1 MVRMNI
7 LQMRASLLG
16 DSTHS
21 EVLLLVRCYIVVAV
35 FLLGTSVYSQTTIPP
50 QPNPAVP
57 APKTKTAKPK
67 KPPITRTFETQ
78 LSGFTSEDAESLF
91 ARLSMQETRA
101 PQNWYIRG
109 SFNRTATKNGVSSRV
124 TTQRFDTR
132 IEHMRPRKDYTVW
145 TGVLSRRDRHVGKRD
160 NTSGYHFLSYGF
172 GRQLDPKTK
181 GDIGLGLL
189 DVYDEPGGAEPA
201 LIASIRVKKPLAK
214 KLSLDCDTLILQ
226 PTGRLGS
233 TKVDSDLGLSH
244 ELAPGL
250 ALRLGWS
257 VTNLIRPVRSSH
269 EWDSIIRLSIS
280 YRRTSTH

>member
-1 MVRMNI
+1 MNI
-7 LQMRASLLG
+7 PDAEASFLR

-21 EVLLLVRCYIVVAV
+21 EVLLSVRCYILAAF
-35 FLLGTSVYSQTTIPP
+35 FLACAIANSQTTNVP
-50 QPNPAVP
+50 QPKPAVT
-57 APKTKTAKPK
+57 APKPKSAKPK

-78 LSGFTSEDAESLF
+78 LSGFTSEDADALF

-101 PQNWYIRG
+101 PKNWYIRG
-109 SFNRTATKNGVSSRV
+109 SFNRTATKNGTSSHV
-124 TTQRFDTR
+124 TTQRFDSR
-132 IEHMRPRKDYTVW
+132 LEHMRPDKEYTVW
-145 TGVLSRRDRHVGKRD
+145 TGVLSRRDRQVGGRLP

-189 DVYDEPGGAEPA
+189 DVYDEEGGTGPA
-201 LIASIRVKKPLAK
+201 VIASVRVKKPLSK
-214 KLSLDCDTLILQ
+214 TLSLDGDTLILQ
-226 PTGRLGS
+226 PMARLDS

-250 ALRLGWS
+250 ALRLSWS
-257 VTNLIRPVRSSH
+257 VNNLIRPIRSSH
-269 EWDSIIRLSIS
+269 EWDSIMRLSIT